1 MKPVLFHV
9 GGIEIPAYLT
19 MIMFGFFAA
28 ALVARRDGER
38 AGLDGVALIDL
49 CILMLVVGVV
59 GARLLAVLTDGFLQD
74 FVNLCTNSKLV
85 DPIDT
90 AVRFCTNDGQC
101 GGDYLCDVGAQ
112 AAVVAGE
119 RKSMCYP
126 PQDCL
131 AVFKFWQ
138 GGLTFYGGVLLAAPA
153 GFLYARRRKLGALR
167 AADLLAPALMIAL
180 AVGRIGCFLNGCCY
194 GAQTDS
200 VFGVLFP
207 GNLADRHPTQLYESL
222 FAFGLFVVLRSIRR
236 PTLWRHA
243 RPLRRLSNRPR
254 ICPRRPARSTWAA
267 LDLPTHRPS
276 THRLWHLSLTKSTAR
291 ATKSLKLA
299 ANVLSCGHAHDATT
313 SMSRPLCLRRRR

>member
-38 AGLDGVALIDL
+38 AGLDGVALVDL

-59 GARLLAVLTDGFLQD
+59 GARFLAVLTDGFLQD

-90 AVRFCTNDGQC
+90 AVRFCTNDSQC
-101 GGDYLCDVGAQ
+101 GGDYLCDLGAQ
-112 AAVVAGE
+112 GAVVAGE

-207 GNLADRHPTQLYESL
+207 GNLAERHPTQLYESL
-222 FAFGLFVVLRSIRR
+222 FAFALFVVLRWI
-236 PTLWRHA
+236 L
-243 RPLRRLSNRPR
+243 RPR
-254 ICPRRPARSTWAA
+254 LPRDGQLFGAMLALYGVFRIALEFVRDDPRGALGPLSTSQLIGVPLIAFGIYLVARRQREQ
-267 LDLPTHRPS
+267 P
-276 THRLWHLSLTKSTAR
+276 K
-291 ATKSLKLA
+291 
-299 ANVLSCGHAHDATT
+299 V
-313 SMSRPLCLRRRR
+313 

>member
-222 FAFGLFVVLRSIRR
+222 FAFGLFVVLRSI
-236 PTLWRHA
+236 L
-243 RPLRRLSNRPR
+243 RPR
-254 ICPRRPARSTWAA
+254 LARDGQLFGAMLALYGVFRIALEFVRDDPRGALGPLSTSQ
-267 LDLPTHRPS
+267 LIGLP
-276 THRLWHLSLTKSTAR
+276 LIAFGIYLLLR
-291 ATKSLKLA
+291 AQREQPK
-299 ANVLSCGHAHDATT
+299 V
-313 SMSRPLCLRRRR
+313 